1 VDTLGRMSTTLAER
15 RRAARASSFAR
26 SSSTVSTLV
35 AFVVVFVAA
44 LAIGLLQGERPFY
57 GDSGAYWELAELFGR
72 EGHFSLLNFDSPL
85 RGYALPLT
93 LYGVQSLAADVQ
105 LAAWSA
111 AVLFN
116 VVLYALIGVVLGPLL
131 AEAIWPERH
140 WNVWRRIALAAAL
153 LVFWGGDL
161 NYPLTDVPG
170 LAMAL
175 LALVAIAR
183 VDAPAWMFLA
193 GLAGALALD
202 LRPAYVPFVPM
213 LLVVIVL
220 SWFEQRGRP
229 HASAARRAL
238 CVTLLLAGFV
248 LASLPQ
254 SLVTHRYYKSWSFI
268 PGSVLNLELVKLTE
282 GMEDQRFDSYFGIA
296 GGAKLVYPDATTE
309 RLLEEQPG
317 AKITSFG
324 QYLGLI
330 ASHPQIM
337 IPMFARRLIDGLDT
351 RYNTVYVEHLDGE
364 GRLWLR
370 LAGFLFVF
378 LALARVLWPRARRQL
393 GRARWRYAIALL
405 LCSAS
410 SVTTNVETRFMLPI
424 CLLSY
429 VVALAPGWPNPIEEG
444 AAGVRRYRTLAV
456 LGLAYVVFMLLIW
469 HVVSAAVGQLSVSGS

>member
-1 VDTLGRMSTTLAER
+1 MSTARAER
-15 RRAARASSFAR
+15 RGAARLSSFVRR
-26 SSSTVSTLV
+26 SRPVLTLV
-35 AFVVVFVAA
+35 AFVVVFAAA
-44 LAIGLLQGERPFY
+44 LAIGLLQGERTFY
-57 GDSGAYWELAELFGR
+57 GDSGQYWELAQLFGR

-85 RGYALPLT
+85 RGYALPLM
-93 LYGVQSLAADVQ
+93 LYVVRSLAADVQ
-105 LAAWSA
+105 LGAWSA

-116 VVLYALIGVVLGPLL
+116 VVLYTLIGVVLGPRL
-131 AEAIWPERH
+131 AEVIWPERR
-140 WNVWRRIALAAAL
+140 WNAWRRIALAAAL

-175 LALVAIAR
+175 LTLVAIAR
-183 VDAPAWMFLA
+183 VDTPGWMFLA
-193 GLAGALALD
+193 GLAGALSLD
-202 LRPAYVPFVPM
+202 LRPAYVPFIPM
-213 LLVVIVL
+213 LLVVIGL

-229 HASAARRAL
+229 HASTARRAL
-238 CVTLLLAGFV
+238 CVTLFLAGFV

-254 SLVTHRYYKSWSFI
+254 SLTTDRYYKSWSFI
-268 PGSVLNLELVKLTE
+268 PGTVLNLELSKLTE
-282 GMEDQRFDSYFGIA
+282 GMEYQRYDSYDGTA
-296 GGAKLVYPDATTE
+296 GAGKLVYPDATSL

-317 AKITSFG
+317 AKITSLG

-351 RYNTVYVEHLDGE
+351 RYNTVYVEHVDGE

-393 GRARWRYAIALL
+393 GRARWRYAVALL
-405 LCSAS
+405 LCGAT
-410 SVTTNVETRFMLPI
+410 SVTTEVETRFVLPI

-429 VVALAPGWPNPIEEG
+429 AVVLAPGWPNPIEAG
-444 AAGVRRYRTLAV
+444 VAGVRRYRTLGV
-456 LGLAYVVFMLLIW
+456 LVLAYAVFMLLIW
-469 HVVSAAVGQLSVSGS
+469 HVVSAAVGQLSVSDP